1 MAQPRHVDRQRDL
14 FELDDPP
21 IQLCGQRKQWLV
33 PLVQAMLLEILTP
46 PTSKEVGDDE
56 GLL

>member
-1 MAQPRHVDRQRDL
+1 MMQPRRASQQRDL
-14 FELDDPP
+14 FELNDPP
-21 IQLCGQRKQWLV
+21 IQVCDQQKQRLV